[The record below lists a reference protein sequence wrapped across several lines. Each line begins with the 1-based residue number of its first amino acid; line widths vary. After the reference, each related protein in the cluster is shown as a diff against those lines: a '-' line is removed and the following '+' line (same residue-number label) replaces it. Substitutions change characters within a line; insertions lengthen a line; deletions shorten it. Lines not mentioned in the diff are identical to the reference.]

1 MANWEDIMNNRITM
15 GRGRWLCYAANAE
28 RRMRESEE
36 VDRRPGAR
44 PLVGRGVGPKLYNSI
59 LR

>member
-1 MANWEDIMNNRITM
+1 MNNGLTM

-36 VDRRPGAR
+36 VERRPGAR
-44 PLVGRGVGPKLYNSI
+44 PLVGRGVGPEPP
-59 LR
+59 RF